1 MNLLLNG
8 RIRKMPKIKTGIMTL
23 SAAENY
29 GAVLQSHSL
38 CKYLTEYYSY
48 SEIIDF
54 TPKFIVGRY
63 PLFYLNKSTF
73 WTFIKSLIWSFVYY
87 PIRKKKRNRFNL
99 FRYKDSTYSKNKYIE
114 HYTDDTYDQYIV
126 GSDQVFNL
134 ELTEYDK
141 EFFLLN
147 VTHKKATY
155 AASVGVSFL
164 SHKEKMILYRGL
176 SGFCNISIREKVG
189 CELIKGILAEKDVQ
203 YMIDPVFLNNEQY
216 WSKLASKRLYK
227 NNYIIIYTFVNF
239 DLAYKIAKKINK
251 NGVDILLICDS
262 YKRQKSDVKN
272 IKSVGPK
279 EFLSLIK
286 YSDYVITDSFHGT
299 AFAIIFNKQFYS
311 IPYKGT
317 ESRFIDLLD
326 LFGLEDRLVKRF
338 EEINESHVDYS
349 LFKQRLDFELKRT
362 KSYFDNVYKS

>member
-73 WTFIKSLIWSFVYY
+73 WTFIKSLIWSLVYY

-155 AASVGVSFL
+155 AASVGVSIL

-189 CELIKGILAEKDVQ
+189 CELIRAILAEKDVQ

-251 NGVDILLICDS
+251 NGMDILLICDS

-362 KSYFDNVYKS
+362 KSYFDNVYKN

>member
-1 MNLLLNG
+1 M
-8 RIRKMPKIKTGIMTL
+8 
-23 SAAENY
+23 
-29 GAVLQSHSL
+29 
-38 CKYLTEYYSY
+38 
-48 SEIIDF
+48 
-54 TPKFIVGRY
+54 
-63 PLFYLNKSTF
+63 
-73 WTFIKSLIWSFVYY
+73 
-87 PIRKKKRNRFNL
+87 
-99 FRYKDSTYSKNKYIE
+99 
-114 HYTDDTYDQYIV
+114 
-126 GSDQVFNL
+126 
-134 ELTEYDK
+134 
-141 EFFLLN
+141 
-147 VTHKKATY
+147 
-155 AASVGVSFL
+155 
-164 SHKEKMILYRGL
+164 
-176 SGFCNISIREKVG
+176 
-189 CELIKGILAEKDVQ
+189 
-203 YMIDPVFLNNEQY
+203 
-216 WSKLASKRLYK
+216 
-227 NNYIIIYTFVNF
+227 
-239 DLAYKIAKKINK
+239 
-251 NGVDILLICDS
+251 DILLICDS